1 MRPYPSPTPRCNPEE
16 RLHAVSPSS
25 VSLNEC
31 PASVAAAD
39 WYRGPVG
46 RLVAADLVALL
57 ARRAETAFGYHALI
71 LGEAGVEFE
80 SRFDWHR
87 QLRIGHHV
95 LAGPPGGPPGSRLSV
110 DLDALPIESEAADLV
125 IALHVL
131 EDRRNPHEILR
142 EIDRSLRPEG
152 RLLLVGVNPASLLH
166 LSARFWPRGWLRC
179 HAPLALGHHHP
190 AWRVVDW
197 LRVLGYRIEAIEPI
211 GGVAPWCRER
221 SYRRCER
228 MRRISGDWAWFL
240 NGLYVID
247 ATRRVLRPSRPKP
260 AFRLPSLV
268 GQPVRGE
275 VAGFRRQTL
284 GQPSRDAQR

>member
-1 MRPYPSPTPRCNPEE
+1 LQHVNQTSPSPDE
-16 RLHAVSPSS
+16 L
-25 VSLNEC
+25 

-46 RLVAADLVALL
+46 RLVAEDLISLL
-57 ARRAETAFGYHALI
+57 ARRAETAFGYHALV
-71 LGEAGVEFE
+71 LGEAGAEFAQ
-80 SRFDWHR
+80 RFDWNR
-87 QLRIGHHV
+87 QLRIGHQV
-95 LAGPPGGPPGSRLSV
+95 LAGPPGNLSAGRLPV

-142 EIDRSLRPEG
+142 EIDRTLRPEG
-152 RLLLVGVNPASLLH
+152 RLLLVGINPTSLLH
-166 LSARFWPRGWLRC
+166 LRARVWPRC

-197 LRVLGYRIEAIEPI
+197 LRVLGYRIEAIEPV
-211 GGVAPWCRER
+211 GGVAPWCRE
-221 SYRRCER
+221 SAYRRCER
-228 MRRISGDWAWFL
+228 LRRISGEWAWFL

-247 ATRRVLRPSRPKP
+247 ATRRVARPTP
-260 AFRLPSLV
+260 AKSGFRLSSLV

-275 VAGFRRQTL
+275 VAGFRRA
-284 GQPSRDAQR
+284 PSHTKR